1 MEYYTAKMRK
11 LLWAIRAF
19 RFMSSENRCKIL
31 HVICYLLC
39 KKRERIAYVCI
50 NEHKKD
56 KEGSIDSDCRVW
68 GRTGQMGDR
77 STRKIE
83 I

>member
-1 MEYYTAKMRK
+1 MRK
-11 LLWAIRAF
+11 LLWAISTL
-19 RFMSSENRCKIL
+19 RFMSSEKRYKIL

-39 KKRERIAYVCI
+39 KKRGRIAYVCI
-50 NEHKKD
+50 NEHEKD
-56 KEGSIDSDCRVW
+56 EEGIIDSDCRVW

-83 I
+83 IKI